1 MFGDAAA
8 LGVLSCML
16 LLLQPLVSAYSK
28 LSDAS
33 LKNIPAA
40 GADFD
45 IHKGALLAPILV
57 PRVPGTAGS
66 EKVQA
71 HFVDFFSQHLPEWS
85 VTWHNSTSKTP
96 ATGDRDVPFRNLIFR
111 RDPPWAAAG
120 DVARLTLVA
129 HYDSLVVPEGFIG
142 ATDSAAPCAIL
153 MHVARSIDAP
163 LTERWAKMM
172 ASGDAGGGLEEEKG
186 VQILLLD
193 GEEAWVSWTDTD
205 SLYGAR
211 ALAAE
216 WENEIYPA
224 SSMHQTS
231 IKSISLFMLLDL
243 LGAANPTIPS
253 YFKNTHW
260 AYQNLAEI
268 ESRMR
273 KLDLLQS
280 NPPSPFLPEVEKRS
294 YHFVPG
300 GYVLDDHVPFMN
312 RGVDILH
319 VIPTPFPSVW
329 HKMEDDA
336 EHLDAAALQDWA
348 KLVTA
353 FAAEW
358 MELDGLFVNPID
370 MNSEREQKDEL

>member
-1 MFGDAAA
+1 
-8 LGVLSCML
+8 
-16 LLLQPLVSAYSK
+16 
-28 LSDAS
+28 
-33 LKNIPAA
+33 
-40 GADFD
+40 
-45 IHKGALLAPILV
+45 
-57 PRVPGTAGS
+57 
-66 EKVQA
+66 
-71 HFVDFFSQHLPEWS
+71 
-85 VTWHNSTSKTP
+85 
-96 ATGDRDVPFRNLIFR
+96 
-111 RDPPWAAAG
+111 
-120 DVARLTLVA
+120 
-129 HYDSLVVPEGFIG
+129 
-142 ATDSAAPCAIL
+142 
-153 MHVARSIDAP
+153 
-163 LTERWAKMM
+163 
-172 ASGDAGGGLEEEKG
+172 
-186 VQILLLD
+186 
-193 GEEAWVSWTDTD
+193 
-205 SLYGAR
+205 
-211 ALAAE
+211 
-216 WENEIYPA
+216 
-224 SSMHQTS
+224 MHQTS